1 LPRHRWDLPLVGEE
15 GDDGMAVEELA
26 ERLRGLLCSRMQ
38 SREVEWSFGVGSLV
52 LSPLGLTLSLIYNEM
67 GQVQGDLRF

>member
-1 LPRHRWDLPLVGEE
+1 
-15 GDDGMAVEELA
+15 MAVEELA
-26 ERLRGLLCSRMQ
+26 ERFCGLLCSGMQ

-52 LSPLGLTLSLIYNEM
+52 LSPLGLTLSLIYNET